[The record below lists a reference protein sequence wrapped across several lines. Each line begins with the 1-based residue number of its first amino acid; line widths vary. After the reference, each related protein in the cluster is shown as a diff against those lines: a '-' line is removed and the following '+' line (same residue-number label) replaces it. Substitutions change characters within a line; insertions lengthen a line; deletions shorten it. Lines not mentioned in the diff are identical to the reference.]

1 MRLPKRYIGHPSAAF
16 SYYYDVKDVT
26 TLVSTTAT
34 NPDTPL
40 TKGKASRNRYP
51 VWNQYKKCS
60 YLFLMLL
67 PVLIWYVIFC
77 YVPMYGIVLAFK
89 DFKPVLGIFDSPWV
103 GFKNFELLWDPYS
116 GFVPAVRN
124 TLIISFYHI
133 VFGFPAPIILAL
145 LFNELRLQVFKRVA
159 QTISY
164 LPHFFS
170 WVVMAG
176 LLNVILSP
184 STGAVNVIIQW
195 IGFDPIYFLGDKEW
209 FRFTL
214 ITSGIWKEVGWGTII
229 YLAALA
235 SVDPHL
241 YEAAV
246 MDGAS
251 RWKQIWYITLPSLLP
266 VISLLFILRIGH
278 LLDGGFDQIFNLYNP
293 AVTEVSDIIDTF
305 VYRAGLTSMQYSF
318 ATTVGLFKNVIA
330 FMLILI
336 TNYVIKKSGQE
347 GLI

>member
-1 MRLPKRYIGHPSAAF
+1 MFMMLIPVIVWY
-16 SYYYDVKDVT
+16 
-26 TLVSTTAT
+26 LV
-34 NPDTPL
+34 
-40 TKGKASRNRYP
+40 
-51 VWNQYKKCS
+51 
-60 YLFLMLL
+60 
-67 PVLIWYVIFC
+67 FC
-77 YVPMYGIVLAFK
+77 YAPMYGIVIAFK
-89 DFKPVLGIFDSPWV
+89 DFKPILGIFGSPWV
-103 GFKNFELLWDPYS
+103 GLKNFELLWDPYS
-116 GFVPAVRN
+116 GFIPAVRN
-124 TLIISFYHI
+124 TLVISFYHI
-133 VFGFPAPIILAL
+133 IFGFPAPIILAL
-145 LFNELRLQVFKRVA
+145 LFNELRFHLFKRIT
-159 QTISY
+159 QSISY

-184 STGAVNVIIQW
+184 STGAVNTIIQW
-195 IGFDPIYFLGDKEW
+195 LGFDSIYFLGDKDW

-214 ITSGIWKEVGWGTII
+214 ITSAIWKEIGWGTII

-246 MDGAS
+246 MDGAG

-293 AVTEVSDIIDTF
+293 AVSEVSDIIDTF

-330 FMLILI
+330 FMLILL
-336 TNYVIKKSGQE
+336 TNQIIKKAGQE
-347 GLI
+347 ALI